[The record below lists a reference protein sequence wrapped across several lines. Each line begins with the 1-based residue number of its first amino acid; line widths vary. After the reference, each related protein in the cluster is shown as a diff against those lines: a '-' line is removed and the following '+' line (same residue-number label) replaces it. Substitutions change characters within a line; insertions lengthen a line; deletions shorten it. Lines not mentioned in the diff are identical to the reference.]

1 MKRIEAEVRGTA
13 SARPTMGGGY
23 SGNVRLEGGPLSA
36 MAMTSSEPT
45 AGRPTMG
52 GARVGAGPLGYSHIQ
67 PVGAP
72 KPVRQVDVTIP
83 FDADAYFGGS
93 VASTPA
99 GREYGLNVGKGDFN
113 AYGTYN
119 PSRRD
124 LNAGFQFERRFNHGG
139 PVHMEEG
146 GPFEAPPLTIFRK
159 SPPKEAPV
167 GDVEKRGAVDN
178 VPAPEAY
185 SRKFSETVREIPQG
199 VIDYFKAKSEQPD
212 PSQRIA
218 DDIKF
223 AGSAIAGIPSS
234 IAGYFAKKSEESD
247 PSQKIA
253 EDIQNLGGAFKQAF
267 MENPVGMALDIMN
280 LPGAVTS
287 LRDASDA
294 KKEYEEAI
302 AEGDEKKAASAKNR
316 YAMALPGII
325 PVVGGAIKVASK
337 GSKLADVA
345 QEASAA
351 SKVAEDAEHVMNV
364 ERSERRTVQP
374 SSIKLLDTEK
384 EVVNSFDDPIKQGM
398 VASTIRNTKA
408 RYPVSDGWQPFEAV
422 GAEFDDKG
430 NVVIKWKEQTYGYNK
445 GEVTST
451 KPVLD
456 ESYVPQQKLDKEGK
470 PVFDKNGE
478 PVMEKQPALKQPKL
492 DAEGNPVLDAEGK
505 PVMTNKNVTQEIT
518 DVRALRPGT
527 PQYDKLVSKAVKNAE
542 KDILDVVRRA
552 NNGDEAARVILRQLG
567 WYREFMK
574 KGFDERGGA
583 YPAFSD
589 LLGATSPN
597 TAVDQNYRYSVEAQK
612 RFARGDFDPQVQA
625 AADYKANGKS
635 LTDFPEENLIRRN
648 DAFDEKTG
656 QFKQYGMNSRNA
668 QMAMADEWRAKEQN
682 QAPKARNF
690 SGNLGGAT
698 DEATIDVWAARFLN
712 RMVGNKRLPPPVESG
727 VKGKL
732 GADLTAGGEFG
743 FGQDVF
749 RDLSKKL
756 SQSNELKPYL
766 QALGYNDVTP
776 MDLQALTWF
785 IEKENWTKNNWT
797 TKAGEG
803 GSFEDE
809 LRKFPS
815 QRWQS
820 GFSIQQDMPPTD
832 EAMAVTRRVIE
843 NSVRNDDDVMVYRVH
858 PTYGRYDN
866 TNERSFDVELTAK
879 PSWDPSNWMRSVI
892 EEAKGNNQ
900 KDVIFSRRLSPAE
913 AEGNLN
919 ARPGVEIYFQDRAS
933 MEQMIPILEKFTNNG
948 VDGFTFATDLRLRE
962 RTAGGRDVPDY
973 VGIRM
978 QFVPEIRARFD
989 DDFRNAVLKDPA
1001 ALQAA
1006 LDEAL
1011 SGMQGAINALD
1022 QSGAKIVDARVHH
1035 YDTLVVG
1042 KESYDQ
1048 FLNGI
1053 SNPSNASSV
1062 YAESA
1067 GSVDPRKRFGQPLIS
1082 HVEGRDRALR
1092 KGDSGGAAD
1101 AGPAVEQPK
1110 PGVDGF
1116 AKGGVADKAHEIYM
1130 ALREL
1135 RNVAKQHHIE
1145 KPKLAYLIRQMGVS
1159 NKDAAA
1165 YANNIL
1171 HESGFDLSQRLKR
1184 NPQALSKIKQLTAG
1198 MKKMK

>member
-1 MKRIEAEVRGTA
+1 
-13 SARPTMGGGY
+13 
-23 SGNVRLEGGPLSA
+23 
-36 MAMTSSEPT
+36 
-45 AGRPTMG
+45 
-52 GARVGAGPLGYSHIQ
+52 
-67 PVGAP
+67 
-72 KPVRQVDVTIP
+72 
-83 FDADAYFGGS
+83 
-93 VASTPA
+93 
-99 GREYGLNVGKGDFN
+99 
-113 AYGTYN
+113 
-119 PSRRD
+119 
-124 LNAGFQFERRFNHGG
+124 
-139 PVHMEEG
+139 
-146 GPFEAPPLTIFRK
+146 
-159 SPPKEAPV
+159 
-167 GDVEKRGAVDN
+167 
-178 VPAPEAY
+178 
-185 SRKFSETVREIPQG
+185 
-199 VIDYFKAKSEQPD
+199 
-212 PSQRIA
+212 
-218 DDIKF
+218 
-223 AGSAIAGIPSS
+223 
-234 IAGYFAKKSEESD
+234 
-247 PSQKIA
+247 
-253 EDIQNLGGAFKQAF
+253 
-267 MENPVGMALDIMN
+267 
-280 LPGAVTS
+280 
-287 LRDASDA
+287 
-294 KKEYEEAI
+294 
-302 AEGDEKKAASAKNR
+302 
-316 YAMALPGII
+316 
-325 PVVGGAIKVASK
+325 
-337 GSKLADVA
+337 
-345 QEASAA
+345 
-351 SKVAEDAEHVMNV
+351 
-364 ERSERRTVQP
+364 
-374 SSIKLLDTEK
+374 
-384 EVVNSFDDPIKQGM
+384 
-398 VASTIRNTKA
+398 
-408 RYPVSDGWQPFEAV
+408 
-422 GAEFDDKG
+422 
-430 NVVIKWKEQTYGYNK
+430 
-445 GEVTST
+445 
-451 KPVLD
+451 
-456 ESYVPQQKLDKEGK
+456 
-470 PVFDKNGE
+470 
-478 PVMEKQPALKQPKL
+478 
-492 DAEGNPVLDAEGK
+492 
-505 PVMTNKNVTQEIT
+505 
-518 DVRALRPGT
+518 
-527 PQYDKLVSKAVKNAE
+527 
-542 KDILDVVRRA
+542 
-552 NNGDEAARVILRQLG
+552 
-567 WYREFMK
+567 
-574 KGFDERGGA
+574 
-583 YPAFSD
+583 
-589 LLGATSPN
+589 
-597 TAVDQNYRYSVEAQK
+597 
-612 RFARGDFDPQVQA
+612 
-625 AADYKANGKS
+625 
-635 LTDFPEENLIRRN
+635 
-648 DAFDEKTG
+648 
-656 QFKQYGMNSRNA
+656 
-668 QMAMADEWRAKEQN
+668 
-682 QAPKARNF
+682 
-690 SGNLGGAT
+690 
-698 DEATIDVWAARFLN
+698 
-712 RMVGNKRLPPPVESG
+712 
-727 VKGKL
+727 
-732 GADLTAGGEFG
+732 
-743 FGQDVF
+743 
-749 RDLSKKL
+749 
-756 SQSNELKPYL
+756 
-766 QALGYNDVTP
+766 
-776 MDLQALTWF
+776 
-785 IEKENWTKNNWT
+785 
-797 TKAGEG
+797 
-803 GSFEDE
+803 
-809 LRKFPS
+809 
-815 QRWQS
+815 
-820 GFSIQQDMPPTD
+820 
-832 EAMAVTRRVIE
+832 VIE